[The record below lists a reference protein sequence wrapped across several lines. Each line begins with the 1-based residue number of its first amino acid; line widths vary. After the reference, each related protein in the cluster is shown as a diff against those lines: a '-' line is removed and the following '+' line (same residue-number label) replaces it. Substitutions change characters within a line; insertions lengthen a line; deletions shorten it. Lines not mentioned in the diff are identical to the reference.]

1 MPMKGAEQYIEYF
14 ATLICMY
21 LGIDIGGTKTLV
33 ALFTKSGDVKQQLKF
48 PTPDIYSDFLTELQK
63 TIAKFDLSDVDLT
76 VTAVPG
82 RLDRKKGIALAYGN
96 LTWGEE
102 SIADDIKDITK
113 TRVLIENDA
122 NLAGLYEANKLK
134 HKFNRVLYITISTGI
149 GSGFIINGIIDPNF
163 ADAEVGQILLEHDG
177 KLQRWEDF
185 ASGKAITKMFNKQA
199 REITDKSAW
208 YLISRN
214 IALGL
219 VDLIATLTPEV
230 IVIGGGVGA
239 NLSKFEDRLV
249 EELNI
254 FANDMITVPPIV
266 IASEPEEAVIFGCFE
281 FAKKST
287 K

>member
-1 MPMKGAEQYIEYF
+1 
-14 ATLICMY
+14 MY

-33 ALFTKSGDVKQQLKF
+33 AQFNSAGDIKRQIKF
-48 PTPDIYSDFLTELQK
+48 PTPSKYSDFLIQLQK
-63 TIAKFDLSDVDLT
+63 TLSTFDLNKTHLT

-82 RLDRKKGIALAYGN
+82 RLDRKKGKALAYGK

-102 SIADDIKDITK
+102 SIADDIKNATGTK
-113 TRVLIENDA
+113 VLIENDA
-122 NLAGLYEANKLK
+122 NLAGLFEASKLK

-149 GSGFIINGIIDPNF
+149 GSGFITNGIIDPSF

-185 ASGKAITKMFNKQA
+185 ASGKAISQMFNKQA
-199 REITDKSAW
+199 SEITDNSAW

-219 VDLIATLTPEV
+219 VDLIATLTPEI

-239 NLSKFEDRLV
+239 NLRKFEAKLL

-254 FANDMITVPPIV
+254 FANDMITIPPIK

-281 FAKKST
+281 FAKKYS

>member
-1 MPMKGAEQYIEYF
+1 
-14 ATLICMY
+14 MY

-33 ALFTKSGDVKQQLKF
+33 ALFTKSGEIKKQVKF
-48 PTPDIYSDFLTELQK
+48 PTPDKYPDFLTELQK
-63 TIAKFDLSDVDLT
+63 TLSAFDLNEINLT

-82 RLDRKKGIALAYGN
+82 RLERKKGVALAYGN

-102 SIADDIKDITK
+102 SILDDIKAIAK
-113 TRVLIENDA
+113 TQVLIENDA
-122 NLAGLYEANKLK
+122 NLAGLFEANKLK

-149 GSGFIINGIIDPNF
+149 GSGFITNGIIDPNF

-199 REITDKSAW
+199 SEITDKSAW

-219 VDLIATLTPEV
+219 VDLITTLTPEI

-239 NLSKFEDRLV
+239 NLSKFEDKLT

-254 FANDMITVPPIV
+254 FANDMMIIPPIK
-266 IASEPEEAVIFGCFE
+266 IATRPEEAVIWGCFE
-281 FAKKST
+281 FARNSDK
-287 K
+287 